1 MLLCLIHRQY
11 FPCLGCVSNWENTQR
26 ALDDFCF
33 NLEKKTA
40 VSLSL
45 SFWRYHHFSSVENFF
60 GNSAGP
66 LAHTLSLSLALF
78 VISPVV
84 TPSKRNNQCT
94 TRCASPPWS
103 MPNALRRAFRF
114 WTFRCQTTQ
123 SWWKGSAAAENCV
136 VPPKV
141 QKRCVG
147 PGGLG
152 SGWQGDDHIG
162 EHFRLE
168 KFEQRSARFR
178 SPQNA
183 RPCQWVWMNKQVD
196 QRPS

>member
-66 LAHTLSLSLALF
+66 LAHTLSLSRSIRYKPSCDA
-78 VISPVV
+78 IQAKQPVYDQV
-84 TPSKRNNQCT
+84 RFSSLVNAERAASGIQILDFQMSNHSKLVERVSS
-94 TRCASPPWS
+94 RRK
-103 MPNALRRAFRF
+103 LRGAA
-114 WTFRCQTTQ
+114 
-123 SWWKGSAAAENCV
+123 KGAKKMCGTWR
-136 VPPKV
+136 P
-141 QKRCVG
+141 
-147 PGGLG
+147 
-152 SGWQGDDHIG
+152 
-162 EHFRLE
+162 
-168 KFEQRSARFR
+168 RFR
-178 SPQNA
+178 VA
-183 RPCQWVWMNKQVD
+183 RG
-196 QRPS
+196 